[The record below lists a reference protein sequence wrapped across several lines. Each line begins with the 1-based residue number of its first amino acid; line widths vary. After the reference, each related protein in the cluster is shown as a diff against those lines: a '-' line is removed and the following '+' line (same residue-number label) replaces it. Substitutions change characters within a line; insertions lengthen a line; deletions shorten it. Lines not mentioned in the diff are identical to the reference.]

1 MSKDYILN
9 FIAQTDFESHVTD
22 TQRYITIKKLIY
34 KDTKYTFKKGLR
46 LQIRYEIRVINSLV
60 PSPSSTSTS
69 TSTLDMNLF
78 CKETFE
84 IHSKL
89 LGTFE
94 YGTTVKE
101 AWEAFSEMF
110 HVIYE
115 TLFESEYSNKLSE
128 SSLKLKKYLSEN
140 CKKTKIRRKR

>member
-1 MSKDYILN
+1 MDR
-9 FIAQTDFESHVTD
+9 
-22 TQRYITIKKLIY
+22 RYITIKKLIY

-46 LQIRYEIRVINSLV
+46 LEIRCEIRVINSLI
-60 PSPSSTSTS
+60 PSPSST
-69 TSTLDMNLF
+69 LEMNLF

-94 YGTTVKE
+94 YGTSVKE

-110 HVIYE
+110 HVICE
-115 TLFESEYSNKLSE
+115 MLFESEYSNKLSE
-128 SSLKLKKYLSEN
+128 SSLKLKEYLAKKCTRIKQKKYKGGDKYGN
-140 CKKTKIRRKR
+140 NK

>member
-1 MSKDYILN
+1 MYK
-9 FIAQTDFESHVTD
+9 
-22 TQRYITIKKLIY
+22 RYITIKKLIY

-60 PSPSSTSTS
+60 PSS

-94 YGTTVKE
+94 YGTSVKE

-115 TLFESEYSNKLSE
+115 MLFESEYSNKLSE
-128 SSLKLKKYLSEN
+128 SSLKLKEYLAKN
-140 CKKTKIRRKR
+140 CKKTKIRRRKR

>member
-1 MSKDYILN
+1 MDR
-9 FIAQTDFESHVTD
+9 
-22 TQRYITIKKLIY
+22 RYITIKKLIY

-46 LQIRYEIRVINSLV
+46 LEIRCEIRVINSLI
-60 PSPSSTSTS
+60 PSPSST
-69 TSTLDMNLF
+69 LEMNLF

-94 YGTTVKE
+94 YGTSVKE

-128 SSLKLKKYLSEN
+128 SSLKLKEYLKEN
-140 CKKTKIRRKR
+140 CKKTKIKGDERWK

>member
-1 MSKDYILN
+1 MINK
-9 FIAQTDFESHVTD
+9 
-22 TQRYITIKKLIY
+22 RYITIKKIRY
-34 KDTKYTFKKGLR
+34 KDIKYTFKQGLR
-46 LQIRYEIRVINSLV
+46 LVIRSEIRIINSLV
-60 PSPSSTSTS
+60 PSS

-89 LGTFE
+89 LGIFE
-94 YGTTVKE
+94 YGTSVKE

-115 TLFESEYSNKLSE
+115 MLFESEYSNKLSE
-128 SSLKLKKYLSEN
+128 SSLKLKEYLKEN